1 VTYAS
6 ISEFLRLLQVTQPT
20 TAQTAAAQRCLD
32 AAMQEIDSY
41 LSRNAGTAPPPA
53 FGTAELALVT
63 QVNLDRASEH
73 WRLTP
78 YGSLNQG
85 PDMAPVFVRIDT
97 FERHR
102 AALQSLKSDWGVG

>member
-1 VTYAS
+1 MAYATVT
-6 ISEFLRLLQVTQPT
+6 EFLRLLQVSQPSA
-20 TAQTAAAQRCLD
+20 AQTTAAQRCLD
-32 AAMQEIDSY
+32 AATQEIDSY
-41 LSRNAGTAPPPA
+41 LSRNVGTVAPPA

-78 YGSLNQG
+78 YGAMNQG
-85 PDMAPVFVRIDT
+85 PDMGAVFVRIDS

-102 AALQSLKSDWGVG
+102 AALSSLKTDWGVG